1 LTKVHKNKS
10 KKTLCKFTLER
21 FMMKSSSKK
30 STIVDNRNGGKAGR
44 IKYSV
49 VFV

>member
-1 LTKVHKNKS
+1 MKKNP
-10 KKTLCKFTLER
+10 KKPSVNLHWFYLER
-21 FMMKSSSKK
+21 FLMKSSSKE